1 MVISIVTR
9 HPEIANG
16 ANRIGETGMT
26 GDSRARLVFV
36 HGAGGTHRVWRHQ
49 TSAFPGSIALDLP
62 GHPRG
67 RGYNTIP
74 EYARFVTQV
83 IAERKLTSAI
93 LVGHS
98 MGGAITIEI
107 ALARPQFLTGIVL
120 VGSEARLRVT
130 PVIKDEV
137 TRDYAHAAKIIAEW
151 AYSPKS
157 DARLR
162 RASIE
167 ELLDVPAE
175 VTYGDFE
182 ACDRF
187 DRMNEI
193 DRIDL
198 PTLLVCG
205 EDDAL
210 TPVKYSHYMGKRIR
224 NARLVTIPGAG
235 HSVMLEKPEE
245 LNNALRSFLV
255 DLHPSHS

>member
-1 MVISIVTR
+1 
-9 HPEIANG
+9 
-16 ANRIGETGMT
+16 MT
-26 GDSRARLVFV
+26 SNSEPRLVFI

-67 RGYNTIP
+67 KGYNAIS
-74 EYARFVTQV
+74 EYAEFVTRAIV
-83 IAERKLTSAI
+83 ERRLMSAI

-120 VGSEARLRVT
+120 VGSGARLRVT
-130 PVIKDEV
+130 PVIRDEV
-137 TRDYAHAAKIIAEW
+137 TRDYAHAAEVIAEW

-157 DARLR
+157 DAKLR
-162 RASIE
+162 KASVQ
-167 ELLDVPAE
+167 ELLEVPAE
-175 VTYGDFE
+175 VTRGDFQ

-193 DRIDL
+193 SRIDL
-198 PTLLVCG
+198 PTLMVCG

-210 TPVKYSHYMGKRIR
+210 TPVKYSQYMKERIR
-224 NARLVTIPGAG
+224 NARIVVIPDAG
-235 HSVMLEKPEE
+235 HSVMLEKPEK
-245 LNNALRSFLV
+245 LNNVLRSFLAE
-255 DLHPSHS
+255 LRLSHL